1 MRNTL
6 EAYEYNNNE
15 DFCFGGIYQM
25 FYGFN
30 NNMYY
35 SIWDNYWR
43 VNRINSEAAI
53 QIALQRVPDR
63 VVKVELDYENGRLVY
78 EVDIRNQSGL
88 YEVHV
93 DAITG
98 RILKV
103 EREDNW
109 D

>member
-1 MRNTL
+1 
-6 EAYEYNNNE
+6 
-15 DFCFGGIYQM
+15 M

-35 SIWDNYWR
+35 GFWDNYWR
-43 VNRINSEAAI
+43 IYRINSEAAI
-53 QIALQRVPDR
+53 QIALQRVPGR
-63 VVKVELDYENGRLVY
+63 VVKVELDYEDGRLVY
-78 EVDIRNQSGL
+78 EVDIHNPSGL

-93 DAITG
+93 DAVTG

-103 EREDNW
+103 EREDNR